1 MALQFIDDSHKR
13 RTLEYKGFNPDQ
25 YDIDNNTGNIVQK
38 IATPPPTLNP
48 PTPEST
54 IAPPVVSAKPSAFK
68 SAAIGAATGVLPAA
82 GGLGAAIAAQ
92 PIIAPIA
99 LATGPAAPITELG
112 LSIAAAMGGA
122 GGINWLQNKLM
133 PSGIQQQVSEAQ
145 QENPLSFAGGNLL
158 GQLPVMAANP
168 RGVVEAGKTGL
179 KLLNNTVNPNVG
191 RLAISGAEKANI
203 ANVGVGAAIPAG
215 QTAIQAMTSDEP
227 IDPKLAMLE
236 ILGGA
241 TLNKPTALANKM
253 FKLSPTPEIKPSV
266 SPEQLQQLQATVGPN
281 ATTLKELGP
290 KLESELARREVS
302 RGIIPPGYKTELS
315 IQPPEVKNPLKAI
328 EDNILSPEIRQK
340 LPAKGKL
347 PERYK
352 QTLPEE
358 GILKKLGV
366 KQDVVTPYRAAE
378 DSAEAMFGGNE
389 TTSGL
394 RAAARLETGGDAPK
408 GETTF
413 KTGPDSLGLPKAK
426 STEQITTERESNY
439 TLYKKLISE
448 GKLNEAVKFGSD
460 LGEGQNFGKRYTAE
474 KASGKPEAFDAPEPG
489 KVTAAEKQ
497 LLADRRK
504 NFQGISEGENSTA
517 LTSEKRLKTV
527 AEKAGN
533 EPKLKATKEF
543 FDTFN
548 KIFGPL
554 RNVKQSL
561 DGRLVNRETGQPVR
575 GEIEATRDGMTA
587 LMSKINPNLA
597 TPDTIPHEF
606 IHGWFTDFKN
616 SDNRYEKASAINLE
630 RAIKET
636 PEFKSDN
643 QRRVDAGKAALSPE
657 EFIAETGG
665 YEVFN
670 RAVNLDSNTGN
681 IKKGWRDFV
690 SQVKLKLNK
699 ASVEDIQ
706 NYVANRFIKDPSFG
720 ETNAAKYRAVDNEED
735 NQITSEEDTTDTKQS
750 TKESQV
756 TDAKS
761 IEQPRVVQENRTEQ
775 NKGIETSKSQET
787 SGENKEGVVNNQPS
801 DEGTKSELKSDY
813 QQYLDV
819 QAKISEKIKKG
830 EFEGPEFQ
838 ALWRENEVIKNR
850 SGGMPPKPDVK
861 NQGVDDAEVAIDETP
876 NQKAPISRPPPQA
889 TKASEIRANIDKTL
903 ALPEF
908 RKSGIV
914 RQNLNELKTRLPIF
928 GSDLDKLATRG
939 GESGKYLAPSIK
951 EALTKMDEF
960 EGKYYNPSVE
970 NIKSHSY
977 EHQKLLIDTMRE
989 EHITNK
995 DLRDTLPT
1003 EELKKSYDLQRELLK
1018 TKQQDQIEANQPV
1031 DEYVRGPKGGF
1042 RLVKRLPKINPF
1054 YFPDVAGSKQ
1064 LDIILNAEG
1073 SGAFDILKTDFINHV
1088 KDKYKFDDATAN
1100 EFFEDYKGS
1109 FGGGQSGGGN
1119 STRFG
1124 AVRRA
1129 EGVGLPDSWL
1139 ESDPAVTLRRYWRRV
1154 AKDRAWFDAVEKDPN
1169 NLYILG
1175 QQKNAW
1181 GNDVKPTKENLARI
1195 PSNETLR
1202 GIIDTVQG
1210 VNIKTNP
1217 KIDAIARIANNL
1229 ILGPLT
1235 GVNDVISALPVASKF
1250 IPSIMDAPK
1259 VYMDA
1264 VKNIAT
1270 GIKNAKSTGRIKEKI
1285 SNIEDIYF
1293 PTTETVERLRQIGD
1307 GVAKISGREKLEEF
1321 SRGLAQAAGESIVK
1335 IHRGLADSGNEKSIK
1350 FLETLGNKSD
1360 WKSMDDI
1367 QLASRIVDLS
1377 QGTYDVRGLPSWMIN
1392 SQVAP
1397 MFRMMKWNV
1406 EQLNNLHKHVIIPAT
1421 NGNLT
1426 PLLMTITSGAIGG
1439 YLAKEVREALSN
1451 KELQVPNIKEI
1462 VNSTGDTGDKLHGA
1476 TYAAAAAMSYSGTL
1490 GFLGEMLKTAADVSY
1505 KNKPNGFNFPAVE
1518 VVTDMADNISDAI
1531 QAMVQEGESPLKVI
1545 PELTKRL
1552 FTNNIQVGRIA
1563 LNWLGDSEAADAT
1576 RQRRDLR
1583 VYKQQSGKDYQAQTL
1598 PQNVNP
1604 YVGSE
1609 AKKFQKISD
1618 VKELIPEARK
1628 QVKNAV
1634 AESKGNP
1641 GILKSKLQKL
1651 KTGAVTT
1658 FPSIDNA
1665 PAEFKDYYDYLVK
1678 TYGVTEAKRRVSTYQ
1693 KQRAVNQTRRSLIP
1707 SLD

>member
-1 MALQFIDDSHKR
+1 MAPLQFIDDSHKR
-13 RTLEYKGFNPDQ
+13 RTLQYKGFDPDKF
-25 YDIDNNTGNIVQK
+25 DVDNNTGNIIPKVAAPQ
-38 IATPPPTLNP
+38 PTLNP

-54 IAPPVVSAKPSAFK
+54 IAPPVISAKPSTFK

-122 GGINWLQNKLM
+122 SGINWLQNKLM
-133 PSGIQQQVSEAQ
+133 PSGVQQQVAEAQ
-145 QENPLSFAGGNLL
+145 QENPLSFAGGNLV
-158 GQLPVMAANP
+158 GQLPMMAANP
-168 RGVVEAGKTGL
+168 KGVLQAGKTGL
-179 KLLNNTVNPNVG
+179 KLLNNTINPNVG

-203 ANVGVGAAIPAG
+203 ANVGIGAAIPAG
-215 QTAIQAMTSDEP
+215 QVALESITGDEP
-227 IDPKLAMLE
+227 VDPKLAALE

-241 TLNKPTALANKM
+241 TLNKPTSLANKL

-266 SPEQLQQLQATVGPN
+266 SPEQLKRLSETVGPSS
-281 ATTLKELGP
+281 TLLSELGP
-290 KLESELARREVS
+290 RLESELARREVS
-302 RGIIPPGYKTELS
+302 QGIIPPGYKTELD
-315 IQPPEVKNPLKAI
+315 IQPPVIKDPLKAI
-328 EDNILSPEIRQK
+328 EDTILSPEIRTK
-340 LPAKGKL
+340 LSAKGNL

-352 QTLPEE
+352 QALPES
-358 GILKKLGV
+358 GVLKKLGV
-366 KQDVVTPYRAAE
+366 KQDVVKPYMSAE
-378 DSAEAMFGGNE
+378 DSATAMFGGNE
-389 TTSGL
+389 TTPGL
-394 RAAARLETGGDAPK
+394 RASARLETGGDQPK

-413 KTGPDSLGLPKAK
+413 KTGPESLGLPKAK
-426 STEQITTERESNY
+426 SLDQIATERESNY
-439 TLYKKLISE
+439 GLYKKLISE

-504 NFQGISEGENSTA
+504 NFQGLLENKNNTPLTA
-517 LTSEKRLKTV
+517 EDRLKKV

-533 EPKLKATKEF
+533 EPKIKATKEF

-561 DGRLVNRETGQPVR
+561 DGRLVNRETGKPVR
-575 GEIEATRDGMTA
+575 GEIEAVRDGMTS
-587 LMSKINPNLA
+587 LMSKVNPDLA
-597 TPDTIPHEF
+597 TPDTVPHEF

-616 SDNRYEKASAINLE
+616 SPNRYEKASAINLE
-630 RAIKET
+630 RAIEQL

-643 QRRVDAGKAALSPE
+643 QRRIDNKKSPLSPE

-670 RAVNLDSNTGN
+670 RAVNLDGN
-681 IKKGWRDFV
+681 SGTFKKGWKDFV

-720 ETNAAKYRAVDNEED
+720 ETNAAKYHAVANEED
-735 NQITSEEDTTDTKQS
+735 NQNTTKENPTDTKPT

-761 IEQPRVVQENRTEQ
+761 IEQSRVIEENRQAESQ
-775 NKGIETSKSQET
+775 GIEAGKPKEATGGDSK
-787 SGENKEGVVNNQPS
+787 KEVNNQES
-801 DEGTKSELKSDY
+801 DEGTKSDY

-838 ALWRENEVIKNR
+838 ALWKENEVIKNR
-850 SGGMPPKPDVK
+850 NGGMPPKPAVK
-861 NQGVDDAEVAIDETP
+861 NQAIDDEAETP

-960 EGKYYNPSVE
+960 EGRYYNPSVE
-970 NIKSHSY
+970 NIKSLSY
-977 EHQKLLIDTMRE
+977 DDQRLLIDTMRE

-1003 EELKKSYDLQRELLK
+1003 EQLKKSYDLQRELLK
-1018 TKQQDQIEANQPV
+1018 QKQEDQIKAGQPV
-1031 DEYVRGPKGGF
+1031 DEYVKGPRGGF
-1042 RLVKRLPKINPF
+1042 RLTKRLPKINPY

-1064 LDIILNAEG
+1064 LDIILNHEG
-1073 SGAFDILKTDFINHV
+1073 SGAFDILKTDFINHIR
-1088 KDKYKFDDATAN
+1088 DKYKFDDATAN
-1100 EFFEDYKGS
+1100 EFFEDYKAS
-1109 FGGGQSGGGN
+1109 FGGGQTGGGS

-1169 NLYILG
+1169 NLYVLG
-1175 QQKNAW
+1175 QQKDAW
-1181 GNDVKPTKENLARI
+1181 GNDVKPTKDNLARI

-1202 GIIDTVQG
+1202 GIIDTIQG

-1259 VYMDA
+1259 VYIDA
-1264 VKNIAT
+1264 IKNITT

-1285 SNIEDIYF
+1285 SNLEDIYF
-1293 PTTETVERLRQIGD
+1293 PTTETVERLRQMGD

-1426 PLLMTITSGAIGG
+1426 PLLMTITAGSIGG

-1462 VNSTGDTGDKLHGA
+1462 INSTGGTGDKIHGA

-1490 GFLGEMLKTAADVSY
+1490 GFLGEMLKTTADVSY

-1518 VVTDMADNISDAI
+1518 VVTDMVDNISDAI
-1531 QAMVQEGESPLKVI
+1531 QAMVQDGESPLKVI

-1552 FTNNIQVGRIA
+1552 FTNNIQVGRLA
-1563 LNWLGDSEAADAT
+1563 LNWMGDSEAADTT

-1583 VYKQQSGKDYQAQTL
+1583 VYKQQSGKEYQAQTL

-1604 YVGSE
+1604 YVGTE

-1634 AESKGNP
+1634 EESKGNA
-1641 GILKSKLQKL
+1641 GQLKAKLQKL
-1651 KTGAVTT
+1651 KAGAVTT

-1678 TYGVTEAKRRVSTYQ
+1678 TYGVAEAKRRVSTYQ
-1693 KQRAVNQTRRSLIP
+1693 KQRAINQTRRSLIP